1 MQSPILIGGVNV
13 NKVIVSNKVAFG
25 KKAFK
30 YFIRYKND
38 YEKVMPLRIILPKR
52 NAYRRDFDETK
63 CTSFFIKDTLK
74 EETFAEETFA
84 RLKNREIL
92 GINFCK

>member
-1 MQSPILIGGVNV
+1 MQSPILIGNVNV

-25 KKAFK
+25 KK

-38 YEKVMPLRIILPKR
+38 YEKVMPLRIMLPKR
-52 NAYRRDFDETK
+52 SAYRRDFDETK
-63 CTSFFIKDTLK
+63 YMSFFIKDTLK
-74 EETFAEETFA
+74 EETFAEEIFA

-92 GINFCK
+92 GINFCR

>member
-1 MQSPILIGGVNV
+1 MQSPILIGDVNV

-38 YEKVMPLRIILPKR
+38 YEKVMPLRIMLPKR
-52 NAYRRDFDETK
+52 SAYRRDFDETK
-63 CTSFFIKDTLK
+63 YMSFFIKDTLK

-84 RLKNREIL
+84 RLKNRDIL